1 MAVTI
6 RNSSDGIKYTFPP
19 KTDLYGGFAM
29 EEESVIQRVAVS
41 ERLYSHGGA
50 ITGDGKV
57 ASRTIQLNGVIQT
70 TGAGAPAALETE
82 LDAMK
87 YHCTYGDTFNVER
100 RLYLPQYSS
109 KKYYLLGG
117 MADFSVERLSSI
129 GAQVQ
134 ISWVIPD
141 PFLYARNDDRQ
152 TWTYQIT
159 IPASGG
165 VSKYPEITSNNVG
178 GDSCYPVCPYS
189 FDVTVT
195 SGTMNVFYIRN
206 STDNMRAVRF
216 VNAMSEASSNNRFVL
231 DYTNGTATGYGG
243 IWGTG
248 LDVIRHITSANWWSI
263 IPHGNH
269 LAIYVQGSA
278 GSVIDI
284 EMKWRP
290 RWL

>member
-29 EEESVIQRVAVS
+29 EEESVRHRVAVA

-50 ITGDGKV
+50 IVGDGKV
-57 ASRTIQLNGVIQT
+57 STRTIELKGVIQT
-70 TGAGAPAALETE
+70 TGAGAAAALETE
-82 LDAMK
+82 LDVMK
-87 YHCTYGDTFNVER
+87 YECTYGDTFSKER
-100 RLYLPQYSS
+100 RLYLPQYSRT
-109 KKYYLLGG
+109 KYYLLGG
-117 MADFSVERLSSI
+117 MADFAIERLSSI
-129 GAQVQ
+129 GAAIN

-141 PFLYARNDDRQ
+141 PFLYARNTYRQ

-159 IPASGG
+159 IPAAGG
-165 VSKYPEITSNNVG
+165 VSKYPTLTEGSVG
-178 GDSCYPVCPYS
+178 GVSCYPVCPYS
-189 FDVTVT
+189 IDATVT
-195 SGTMNVFYIRN
+195 SGTMNNFYFTN
-206 STDNMRAVRF
+206 SSDSHRGVWF
-216 VNAMSEASSNNRFVL
+216 KQAMAANSNNRIVF
-231 DYTNGTATGYGG
+231 DYTTGTATGYGG

-248 LDVIRHITSANWWSI
+248 GTDVIRHVDRAEWWRI

-269 LAIYVQGSA
+269 FVIYVNGGA

-284 EMKWRP
+284 IMKWRP

>member
-29 EEESVIQRVAVS
+29 EEESVRQRVSVA

-57 ASRTIQLNGVIQT
+57 ASRTIGLNGVIQT
-70 TGAGAPAALETE
+70 TGTGAAVALEAE

-87 YHCTYGDTFNVER
+87 YHCTYGDTFNTER
-100 RLYLPQYSS
+100 RLYLPQYSN

-129 GAQVQ
+129 GAAIN

-152 TWTYQIT
+152 TWTYKIT
-159 IPASGG
+159 IPAEGG
-165 VSKYPEITSNNVG
+165 VSEWPSLREGLVG
-178 GDSCYPVCPYS
+178 GVSCYPVCPYS
-189 FDVTVT
+189 VDVMVT
-195 SGTMNVFYIRN
+195 SGTMNEFQFTNY
-206 STDNMRAVRF
+206 TDSSRMVKFRQ
-216 VNAMSEASSNNRFVL
+216 AMSASSNNRFVL

-243 IWGTG
+243 IWGKGGT
-248 LDVIRHITSANWWSI
+248 DVIKHLDRAEWWRI
-263 IPHGNH
+263 IPYGNH
-269 LAIYVQGSA
+269 FAIYVNGAS

-284 EMKWRP
+284 TMKWRP